1 MAGEDQV
8 SAGLGG
14 LSDGNAHDAGGD
26 RTRGLIGATFGPT
39 TPGES
44 RYARRLCALLGP
56 DMLVLADRAFD
67 GNDLLA
73 AVAGRG
79 AQFLVRLKSTR
90 RPPLAARLCDGSFL
104 SRIGEVV
111 VRIIDA
117 DITVTCADGTKIAS
131 RYRLATTLL
140 DPRRDSAAALIR
152 LYHERWEI
160 ESAYLALR
168 HTLLGG
174 VPMGF
179 VKRPRA
185 TYNRYNGVMQMIA
198 ALDLA
203 TGRLYYRIRK
213 RKRWREVLS
222 FLKTLR
228 VRWPGEKLYVI
239 ADNYSPHKHPQVRA

>member
-1 MAGEDQV
+1 
-8 SAGLGG
+8 
-14 LSDGNAHDAGGD
+14 
-26 RTRGLIGATFGPT
+26 
-39 TPGES
+39 
-44 RYARRLCALLGP
+44 
-56 DMLVLADRAFD
+56 MLVLADRAFD

-198 ALDLA
+198 ELDLA
-203 TGRLYYRIRK
+203 AGRLYYRIRK

-239 ADNYSPHKHPQVRA
+239 ADNYSPHKHPQVRAWAADNDVELVFLCRPRPTPGSETRPVPTPGEPRPRKGSPTTGGESAFPRAYW